1 MVAMIAKE
9 SKQKAQMEETGGSAH
24 SERHTDSRPSSVNHI
39 HLVWDEDQSW
49 KPSSTCF
56 CENTSL
62 ILNNGSVNITI
73 GGFYHAY
80 AQVTLVNLVNNRHG
94 TVTLVANED
103 GKRARK
109 LSEADYGNGSVS
121 MSGVILLRSGYK
133 VRLNIE
139 SQIRRDPS
147 KTYWGL
153 YLLNKLKDE

>member
-1 MVAMIAKE
+1 M
-9 SKQKAQMEETGGSAH
+9 TFD
-24 SERHTDSRPSSVNHI
+24 TT
-39 HLVWDEDQSW
+39 DEDQSW

-80 AQVTLVNLVNNRHG
+80 AQVTLVNLLNNRHG
-94 TVTLVANED
+94 TVTLVANEGVD
-103 GKRARK
+103 KKKARK

-133 VRLNIE
+133 VRLDIEFE

-153 YLLNKLKDE
+153 YLLNRLKDE